1 MIFVTVGTDVP
12 FDRLVRVVD
21 EWAGNRGRKDV
32 FAQIGS
38 TQWKPAHL
46 AYSQFLTPAEFMT
59 HFTEA
64 KVVVAHAG
72 MGTILSA
79 LRCEKP
85 ILVMPRYAALGET
98 RNDHQVATARHLA
111 ALGKVTVA
119 MDGAELLEQL
129 DRLDLLRPTTAI
141 GPFASPELIRAVR
154 SFIASNSRRAKPSGP
169 SRTTEDTSS

>member
-21 EWAGNRGRKDV
+21 EWAGRRSRKDV

-38 TQWKPAHL
+38 TLWKPAHL
-46 AYSQFLTPAEFMT
+46 AYRQFLAPDEFMA
-59 HFTEA
+59 HFA
-64 KVVVAHAG
+64 QARVVVAHAG

-98 RNDHQVATARHLA
+98 RNDHQLATARRLSA
-111 ALGKVTVA
+111 IGRVTVA
-119 MDGAELLEQL
+119 IDEAELR
-129 DRLDLLRPTTAI
+129 DRLERLDDLRPREPI
-141 GPFASPELIRAVR
+141 GPYASVELIDAIRR
-154 SFIASNSRRAKPSGP
+154 FIAGTNGP
-169 SRTTEDTSS
+169 PLCRTQPE